1 MLGPQKAGLVV
12 VVSCGLLS
20 SHTQRRGEGRRERE
34 RGGEKKRKKKL
45 DILLAKIKLAP
56 RNLTPFISRKYSN
69 ITMSPFS
76 SILFFFSPLIPSV
89 TG

>member
-1 MLGPQKAGLVV
+1 
-12 VVSCGLLS
+12 
-20 SHTQRRGEGRRERE
+20 
-34 RGGEKKRKKKL
+34 
-45 DILLAKIKLAP
+45 
-56 RNLTPFISRKYSN
+56 LTPFISRKYSN